1 MPDYGDS
8 TVLYRNYNSN
18 DNTILSVLPNGS
30 LVPTIESTNCPA
42 QEGYRFKEWNTSH
55 NGNGTTYSPGDVAP
69 VNGYLYAIWEEI
81 PYDVTISYK
90 GSTIATMSSSGTKTL
105 NTSGTYC
112 EDDITIDYTKTGITV
127 VETLDPNGGTIVS
140 ISGDPVTSLQAK
152 TVTPTSQSQTI
163 SADSGYDAISE
174 VLVQG
179 DSNLIGSNI
188 ASGVSIFGVVG
199 TFAGGGG
206 GDDLKN
212 FIEQHGTITSFTD
225 STISTIGQ
233 GAFACCYSLTYV
245 SLPSCTGSIEAYAF
259 YKCLNLTTVN
269 FSACTSIGSYAF
281 ASCSNLTTASFSACT
296 SIESYAFAS
305 CSKLA
310 TISFPSCTSIGNYAF
325 YCCSNLTT
333 ASFPVCTS
341 IGSYAFS
348 SCSSL
353 TTANFSACTSIGSY
367 AFANCLKLMTAS
379 FSACTSIDGYAFNG
393 CRSLTTIS
401 FPSCKYIGSY
411 AFSYCYNLTTASFP
425 SCSIIFS
432 SAFRDCSCLTS
443 ISFPVC
449 ERIASNAFGNCS
461 SLTLISFP
469 SCTYIQASAF
479 LRCYNLVSLYFMGS
493 SVVSLGNSN
502 AFTST
507 PIAGY
512 TASTGG
518 VYGSI
523 FVPSSLYNTYITST
537 NWVYFS
543 SRFVSV

>member
-281 ASCSNLTTASFSACT
+281 A
-296 SIESYAFAS
+296 
-305 CSKLA
+305 
-310 TISFPSCTSIGNYAF
+310 
-325 YCCSNLTT
+325 
-333 ASFPVCTS
+333 
-341 IGSYAFS
+341 
-348 SCSSL
+348 
-353 TTANFSACTSIGSY
+353 
-367 AFANCLKLMTAS
+367 NCLKLMTAS